1 MKLTI
6 NPLATDIIKP
16 EPITIDFDVIAKAFI
31 DGVKQVADQLIKWAQ
46 PIINYDYQMERWVA
60 SLPTRGWIQDG
71 YAYLIVRD
79 DTVPGRWVIIK
90 DEVPI
95 DILNRSC

>member
-16 EPITIDFDVIAKAFI
+16 APITIDIGAMI
-31 DGVKQVADQLIKWAQ
+31 DGAMRVAQQAVNALLEWGQSMA
-46 PIINYDYQMERWVA
+46 NYDYQMERWVA

-71 YAYLIVRD
+71 HAYLIIRD
-79 DTVPGRWVIIK
+79 DTVPGRYVIIK
-90 DEVPI
+90 DDVPI
-95 DILNRSC
+95 DKARTVC